1 MNHSN
6 ANRFQD
12 FFEESKYTLLKNYLY
27 NYCIRK
33 LAVGKSL
40 RHENLKFI
48 LEVGSGISP
57 VMTGTDSI
65 VYSDLSFTA
74 LRFLKYKHKTGYYVV
89 ADCMNLPFKSGVF
102 SHTISSEVLE
112 HLKDD
117 RKALKELARVMMRS
131 GRLVVTFPHKRS
143 YFANDDRFV
152 NHFRR
157 YELSEMKDRLKKAG
171 FMPIN
176 IRKVLGPME
185 KITMSFVVYCFS
197 IIQRLKNKKTT
208 RTNSSSGLMNVFGQF
223 FKWANRFYML
233 PVWLDAKIVPRS
245 LSAVLLIKAEKK

>member
-27 NYCIRK
+27 NYLLRK
-33 LAVGKSL
+33 MAVEKSL
-40 RHENLKFI
+40 QNENIKLI

-57 VMTGTDSI
+57 VMTRTGCI
-65 VYSDLSFTA
+65 IYSDLSFTA
-74 LRFLKYKHKTGYYVV
+74 LQMLKYAYGIGLYVV
-89 ADCMNLPFKSGVF
+89 ADCMNLPFKSGAF

-117 RKALKELARVMMRS
+117 RKALNELARVTELS
-131 GRLVVTFPHKRS
+131 GRLVVTFPHKKS
-143 YFANDDRFV
+143 YFSNDDRFV

-157 YELSEMKDRLKKAG
+157 YELSEMKTRLIDAG
-171 FMPIN
+171 FRPIN
-176 IRKVLGPME
+176 IHKVLGPLE

-197 IIQRLKNKKTT
+197 LIQKIRSEKVPQ
-208 RTNSSSGLMNVFGQF
+208 TNTPGLMKIFSQF

-233 PVWLDAKIVPRS
+233 PVWIDAKVMPRS
-245 LSAVLLIKAEKK
+245 LSAVLLIKAEKN